1 MRPVFA
7 FLLLAL
13 LCLGSARSELET
25 DFEEDSN
32 DFAEFDDEF
41 VGGSFYTEPAAKN
54 ADPAAGESGPHG
66 GDSKDEL
73 PEPRRPAA
81 AKADNDDE
89 DGLVEDDDEFEHF
102 QDEEEFEGYDGGDAK
117 DPPIDQKVEPKLNIP
132 NIPLHF
138 RTHWDSYWM
147 EMLMVA
153 GLLAYFANFF
163 AGKAKNARLA
173 QLWFSTH
180 RALLDENFALVGD
193 DGKAENENPG
203 LIKESE
209 SLYTLWCSGRTCCE
223 GMLVELKM
231 IKRQDLVS
239 LVAGLMRPQ
248 LDQAHIKIELTRGV
262 MDAFVFA
269 VGTKKTITK
278 VFKEYTDLSKFCSQ
292 VGKPEDRYNVPSGFG
307 VLSEVP
313 EATSAILESRVIT
326 ALNKYQSYIDYLHI
340 SDQFSGPIQ
349 QEEGA
354 TLKPAETKAVLLA
367 GFNLPKHAEMET
379 IKPLLL
385 LIFYLM
391 ERLKTYRMSK
401 EGKSKS
407 DKNRQRVE
415 EEFLKSTHAARA
427 EAAAQRREDKRKQEK
442 ERILADEDPE
452 KQRRWELKE
461 QKRQAKKNAPKMKR
475 LAVKSL

>member
-7 FLLLAL
+7 FLLLGL
-13 LCLGSARSELET
+13 LCACQLNNANVNPESE
-25 DFEEDSN
+25 DDIDN
-32 DFAEFDDEF
+32 DFAEFDDDF
-41 VGGSFYTEPAAKN
+41 VEASYDNSATAENADSSKGLGGSVV
-54 ADPAAGESGPHG
+54 
-66 GDSKDEL
+66 SKEKVDA
-73 PEPRRPAA
+73 PVKRTV
-81 AKADNDDE
+81 DNDDDD
-89 DGLVEDDDEFEHF
+89 DGLVENDDEFEHF
-102 QDEEEFEGYDGGDAK
+102 QDEEEFEGYDAGDTME
-117 DPPIDQKVEPKLNIP
+117 PPIDQKTEPKLKIP

-147 EMLMVA
+147 EMIMVA

-180 RALLDENFALVGD
+180 KALLDENFALVGD
-193 DGKAENENPG
+193 DGKVENENPG

-248 LDQAHIKIELTRGV
+248 LDQAHIKIELSRGL
-262 MDAFVFA
+262 MDTFVFA
-269 VGTKKTITK
+269 VGSKKTITK
-278 VFKEYTDLSKFCSQ
+278 VFKEYTDLTKFCSL
-292 VGKPEDRYNVPSGFG
+292 VAKPEERYNVPSGFG
-307 VLSEVP
+307 VLSEIP

-340 SDQFSGPIQ
+340 SDQFSGQVQ
-349 QEEGA
+349 QEEGS
-354 TLKPAETKAVLLA
+354 TLKQPETKAVLLA

-401 EGKSKS
+401 EGKSKA
-407 DKNRQRVE
+407 DKNRLRVE

-442 ERILADEDPE
+442 ERVLAEDDPE

>member
-7 FLLLAL
+7 LLLVGL
-13 LCLGSARSELET
+13 LCACQLNNANVNSES
-25 DFEEDSN
+25 EDDIDN
-32 DFAEFDDEF
+32 DFAEFDDDF
-41 VGGSFYTEPAAKN
+41 VESSYDTATAEN
-54 ADPAAGESGPHG
+54 ADSSKGSGGAGV
-66 GDSKDEL
+66 SKEKLDA
-73 PEPRRPAA
+73 PKRTV
-81 AKADNDDE
+81 NDDDDD
-89 DGLVEDDDEFEHF
+89 DGLVENDDEFEHF
-102 QDEEEFEGYDGGDAK
+102 QDEEEFEGYDAGDTME
-117 DPPIDQKVEPKLNIP
+117 PPIDQKTEPKLKIP

-180 RALLDENFALVGD
+180 KALLDENFALVGD
-193 DGKAENENPG
+193 DGKVENENPG

-248 LDQAHIKIELTRGV
+248 LDQAHIKIELSRGL
-262 MDAFVFA
+262 MDSFVFA
-269 VGTKKTITK
+269 VGSKKTISK
-278 VFKEYTDLSKFCSQ
+278 VFKEYTDLTKFCSL
-292 VGKPEDRYNVPSGFG
+292 VAKPEERYNVPSGFG
-307 VLSEVP
+307 VLSEIP

-340 SDQFSGPIQ
+340 SDQFSGPVQ
-349 QEEGA
+349 QEEGT
-354 TLKPAETKAVLLA
+354 TLKQPETKAVLYA

-401 EGKSKS
+401 EAKTKA
-407 DKNRQRVE
+407 DKNRLRVE

-442 ERILADEDPE
+442 ERVLAEEDPE

>member
-13 LCLGSARSELET
+13 ICACQAQS
-25 DFEEDSN
+25 DFEEGDNDN

-41 VGGSFYTEPAAKN
+41 VGSNYYTEPAAKN
-54 ADPAAGESGPHG
+54 AESNSAGEGAG
-66 GDSKDEL
+66 GDSGSRQEQV
-73 PEPRRPAA
+73 PPRKQPQVV
-81 AKADNDDE
+81 DDDDD
-89 DGLVEDDDEFEHF
+89 DGLVEEDDEFEHF

-117 DPPIDQKVEPKLNIP
+117 DPPIDEQAEPKLNIP

-180 RALLDENFALVGD
+180 KALLDENFALVGD

-248 LDQAHIKIELTRGV
+248 LDQVHIKIELTRGL
-262 MDAFVFA
+262 MDSFVFA

-278 VFKEYTDLSKFCSQ
+278 VFKEYTDLSKFCSL
-292 VGKPEDRYNVPSGFG
+292 VGKPEDRYNVPNGFA

-313 EATSAILESRVIT
+313 EATSAILETRIIT
-326 ALNKYQSYIDYLHI
+326 ALKKYQSYIDYLHI

-349 QEEGA
+349 QEEGN
-354 TLKPAETKAVLLA
+354 TLKQLETKPVLLA

-452 KQRRWELKE
+452 KQRRWEAKE